1 MNKFKSSQ
9 VLSLVE
15 GIDDASGEI
24 MALQEKMRRDKAE
37 LVDALV
43 LDGAV
48 DCFTVN
54 MAKVRRR
61 YQR

>member
-43 LDGAV
+43 LDNAV